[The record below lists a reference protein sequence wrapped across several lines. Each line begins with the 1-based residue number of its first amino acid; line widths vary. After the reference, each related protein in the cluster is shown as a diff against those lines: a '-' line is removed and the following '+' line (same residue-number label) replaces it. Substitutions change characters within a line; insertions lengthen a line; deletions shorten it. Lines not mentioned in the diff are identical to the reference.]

1 VGPALAEDLVSRGGP
16 TRQEAAARPRRVAAA
31 CVCACGVPASRF
43 FFCTASCCGCLSSKR
58 EGTRALF
65 AWLSSHQ
72 PTVLFS
78 QKKPAT
84 SNQPAVIFSQNKPA
98 PAISRQTNRLS
109 VSSTANQSYPALLVS
124 RLSIALFLDTS
135 VCLSIVLHLPF
146 LAKNRTSILEVFK
159 CGMRILPRPFS
170 NASRNSAGLNMLL
183 LENYVTIEMIH
194 H

>member
-1 VGPALAEDLVSRGGP
+1 LRRTWSRGEGP
-16 TRQEAAARPRRVAAA
+16 RVRRRRRVPGASRPRACVRAVCPRRV
-31 CVCACGVPASRF
+31 